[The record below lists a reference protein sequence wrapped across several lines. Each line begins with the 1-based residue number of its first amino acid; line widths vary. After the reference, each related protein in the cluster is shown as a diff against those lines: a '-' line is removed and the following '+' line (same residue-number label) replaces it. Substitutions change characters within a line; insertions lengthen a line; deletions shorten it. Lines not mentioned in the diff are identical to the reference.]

1 MNLAATTETATD
13 RLGRPMRDLRVSVT
27 DRCNF
32 RCPYCMPKE
41 VYGEAYEF
49 TPKSELLTYEE
60 IGRLAALFVRQGVT
74 KLRITGGEPLVR
86 SNLDRLVAIL
96 APLEGLEDLTLT
108 TNGYLLAKQAKA
120 LKDAGLRRITV
131 SLDSLDQEVFGRMSG
146 RGLELDRVLEGIQAA
161 EDVGLG
167 PIKINCVVQRGVN
180 DHTIVDLARRFKGT
194 GCIVRFIE
202 YMDVGNLNGWR
213 LDEVVPAAEVVERI
227 GGVFPIEPVE
237 ANYYGEVAGRYRY
250 LDGDG
255 EIGIISSVTQPFCAS
270 CTRIRLS
277 PKGQLFTC
285 LFGTEGKDLAG
296 LLRSGASDEEISGVI
311 GGIWKNR
318 MDRYSEIRA
327 SLTAP
332 AGRKVEMYQIGG

>member
-1 MNLAATTETATD
+1 
-13 RLGRPMRDLRVSVT
+13 
-27 DRCNF
+27 
-32 RCPYCMPKE
+32 MPKE

-49 TPKSELLTYEE
+49 TPKGELLTYEE
-60 IGRLAALFVRQGVT
+60 IGRLAALFIRQGVT

-86 SNLDRLVAIL
+86 SNLDRLVAL
-96 APLEGLEDLTLT
+96 LSPLEGLEDLTLT

-120 LKDAGLRRITV
+120 LKDAGLKRITV

-161 EDVGLG
+161 ADAGLD

-180 DHTIVDLARRFKGT
+180 DHAIVDLARRFKGT
-194 GCIVRFIE
+194 GYIVRFIE
-202 YMDVGNLNGWR
+202 YMDVGNLNGWK
-213 LDEVVPAAEVVERI
+213 LDEVVPAAEVAERI
-227 GGVFPIEPVE
+227 GSVFPIEPVE

-270 CTRIRLS
+270 CTRARLS

-285 LFGTEGKDLAG
+285 LFGTEGKDLGG
-296 LLRSGASDEEISGVI
+296 LLRSGASDDEISGVI

-327 SLTAP
+327 SLTGP